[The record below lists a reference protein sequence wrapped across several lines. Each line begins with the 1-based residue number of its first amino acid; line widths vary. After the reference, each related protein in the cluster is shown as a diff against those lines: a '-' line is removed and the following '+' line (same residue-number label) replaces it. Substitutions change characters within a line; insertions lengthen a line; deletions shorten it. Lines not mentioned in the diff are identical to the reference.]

1 MKVSR
6 RSCLRLNTN
15 IYLFIRCLTFPGRG
29 VFASGSFFFFTRVFF
44 EQISDVIFSTV
55 NHAAL
60 LDGGL
65 LFCCLLGWFFYS

>member
-1 MKVSR
+1 ME
-6 RSCLRLNTN
+6 
-15 IYLFIRCLTFPGRG
+15 
-29 VFASGSFFFFTRVFF
+29 VFFFFFTRVFF

-65 LFCCLLGWFFYS
+65 LFCCLLGWFFLFLKTCW